1 MANSQSHIRKIA
13 DIKTTYNEGRLYII
27 AQTIKSI
34 TFWRMNKPDFHF
46 WTAFTCWPF
55 KWANVPWLRFFFLFL
70 WMNEI
75 DSNFL
80 KKISIGEIRV
90 DISSLES
97 CRNTSQI
104 VNVIKL
110 EINLKVQLKSIGYY
124 YII

>member
-1 MANSQSHIRKIA
+1 
-13 DIKTTYNEGRLYII
+13 
-27 AQTIKSI
+27 
-34 TFWRMNKPDFHF
+34 
-46 WTAFTCWPF
+46 
-55 KWANVPWLRFFFLFL
+55 
-70 WMNEI
+70 MNEI